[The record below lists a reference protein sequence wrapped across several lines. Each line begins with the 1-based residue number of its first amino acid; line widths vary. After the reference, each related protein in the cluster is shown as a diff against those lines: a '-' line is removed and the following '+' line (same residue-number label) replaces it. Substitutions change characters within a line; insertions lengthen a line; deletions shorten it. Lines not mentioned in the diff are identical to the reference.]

1 VISLI
6 NVIYVVKGLIKILL
20 KTDHDGMS
28 QTVDWIHVSC
38 TYVARALVLAD
49 LALSLISWNVDGI
62 CSAGKNWYEL
72 TMVRVCKFCYEL

>member
-1 VISLI
+1 MARSL
-6 NVIYVVKGLIKILL
+6 NLLCQPSTSLLVQMALL

-49 LALSLISWNVDGI
+49 LALSLISWNVDRI

-72 TMVRVCKFCYEL
+72 TVVQVN